1 MRNAINM
8 VRFVG
13 FNLNGYVTVRQ
24 KEFCSRLLASEKPA
38 GSAANSPPLVMS
50 FSLIFLGSGTSQGV
64 PIIGKEYPAAF
75 LANPKNH
82 RTRPSIYVATDRT
95 KLVVDTTPE
104 FRMQVLREDIRWLD
118 AVIFTHPHADH
129 IMGLDDCR
137 RFCDL
142 RGGTALPV
150 YANEVTM
157 QALRRVFAY
166 AFETDGPV
174 PKGYF
179 IPEPHL
185 VVGPFRL
192 GDLEI
197 VPLPLP
203 HGSLNTN
210 GYLFVQDGIKRLAYM
225 SDCKAVPPPIV
236 EQVRGVQIAVLDAL
250 RREPHRTHMCL
261 DEALTAARRIGA
273 GRTYFTHL
281 THDYDH
287 DVAQAELPA
296 GVELAYDGLR
306 VSRVQPHPSPG
317 SPP

>member
-1 MRNAINM
+1 
-8 VRFVG
+8 
-13 FNLNGYVTVRQ
+13 
-24 KEFCSRLLASEKPA
+24 
-38 GSAANSPPLVMS
+38 MS
-50 FSLIFLGSGTSQGV
+50 FSFTFLGSGTSQGV
-64 PIIGKEYPAAF
+64 PLIGQEYPPAF

-82 RTRPSIYVATDRT
+82 RTRPSIYIATDQV

-104 FRMQVLREDIRWLD
+104 FRIQMLRENIRWLD

-150 YANEVTM
+150 YANDVTM

-166 AFETDGPV
+166 AFHGGPV

-179 IPEPHL
+179 SPDPH
-185 VVGPFRL
+185 VVTGPFQL

-197 VPLPLP
+197 VPLALP
-203 HGSLNTN
+203 HGSMNTN
-210 GYLFVQDGIKRLAYM
+210 GYLFVQDGTKRLAYM
-225 SDCKAVPPPIV
+225 SDCKTVPPDV
-236 EQVRGVQIAVLDAL
+236 VDRVRGVQVAVLDAL
-250 RREPHRTHMCL
+250 RRNPHPTHMCL
-261 DEALTAARRIGA
+261 DEALAAARRVSA

-287 DVAQAELPA
+287 DAAQAELPA
-296 GVELAYDGLR
+296 GVELAFDGLR
-306 VSRVQPHPSPG
+306 VACA
-317 SPP
+317 